1 MKREKNIEN
10 GLKKYGWTPARINE
24 LTRSMLEVVKSSPD
38 EKAKA
43 SMAKAIVTL
52 FTLAAREEGTIGATK
67 VVHAGE
73 RTRTGGAPQT
83 IGKKIGKA
91 LEKGGMDVLKFK
103 KQA

>member
-1 MKREKNIEN
+1 MKRDIQD
-10 GLKKYGWTPARINE
+10 GLKKYKWTQKQLSQLSSA
-24 LTRSMLEVVKSSPD
+24 MLQVVTSSPD

-43 SMAKAIVTL
+43 QMAKAIVSL

-67 VVHAGE
+67 VVHSGTRS
-73 RTRTGGAPQT
+73 RTAGAPQS

-91 LEKGGMDVLKFK
+91 IEKGGMDVLKFK